1 MQYTYI
7 KINNPK
13 IYYHNINLL
22 GKLFRQY
29 GGNPMYYIS
38 EYRNKIRDISN
49 KEVFIEEDMFTYVDN
64 IIELLDYLDSFLKE
78 NL

>member
-1 MQYTYI
+1 MNYA
-7 KINNPK
+7 KIRNPI

-64 IIELLDYLDSFLKE
+64 IIELLNYLDNFLKE